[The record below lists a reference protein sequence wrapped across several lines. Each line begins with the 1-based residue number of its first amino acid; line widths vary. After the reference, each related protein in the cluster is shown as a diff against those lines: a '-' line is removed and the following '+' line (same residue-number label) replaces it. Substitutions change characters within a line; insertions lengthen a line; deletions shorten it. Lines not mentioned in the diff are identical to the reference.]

1 MAILFRP
8 VSDGGFIDLR
18 SRLSIY
24 RLQTVRLLYHGQH
37 MWPQT
42 AFLLLSPVKNL
53 GHDRHLFLLD
63 LEGLDMFNTYLIL
76 QVVTA
81 VVELSHDN

>member
-1 MAILFRP
+1 
-8 VSDGGFIDLR
+8 
-18 SRLSIY
+18 
-24 RLQTVRLLYHGQH
+24 

-42 AFLLLSPVKNL
+42 AFLLLSPVKSL

-76 QVVTA
+76 PVVTA